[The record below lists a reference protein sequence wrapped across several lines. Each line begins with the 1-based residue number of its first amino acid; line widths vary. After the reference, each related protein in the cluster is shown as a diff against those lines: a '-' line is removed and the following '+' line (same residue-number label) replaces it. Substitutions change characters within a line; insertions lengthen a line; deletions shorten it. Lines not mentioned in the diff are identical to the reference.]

1 MGEKYTYG
9 TEEWTIDEIFNQ
21 VFKIGFDET
30 LGIPEL
36 KRVGAELART
46 HHRVSFEAAKATE
59 LLGQSEEAVDTI
71 REKITEEVRR
81 SQEKILKRTDRLT
94 EKQRISLVNNKIETF
109 IVENKKRKYEV
120 SLWNRVLES
129 LKYVAKRV
137 DTLTIIESVEA
148 KMMSGGHSDALLD
161 KHPLGKEEY

>member
-9 TEEWTIDEIFNQ
+9 TQGWTIEEIFNQ
-21 VFKIGFDET
+21 VFKINFDET

-36 KRVGAELART
+36 KRVGAELARI
-46 HHRVSFEAAKATE
+46 HHSVSFEAAKATE

-71 REKITEEVRR
+71 RERVTEEVRKT
-81 SQEKILKRTDRLT
+81 QEKIVKRTERLT

-129 LKYVAKRV
+129 LKYVAKRI

-148 KMMSGGHSDALLD
+148 KMISGGHSDALID
-161 KHPLGKEEY
+161 RNPLGKEEY